1 MEGKRDEEI
10 GEECGSGW
18 ICEGIPSP
26 TDFINAGR
34 FLLLLGE
41 QEVRHGV
48 PEGGKKSQDKS
59 VCKAGESEIGSP
71 VPHLFRFEIEDNV
84 GADYVGGDITNSS
97 SLTSLKRAPRF
108 TLWLSCITLNHTHI
122 KI

>member
-1 MEGKRDEEI
+1 MERQGNEEI
-10 GEECGSGW
+10 GEKRGSGR
-18 ICEGIPSP
+18 IGEQIPSQ

-71 VPHLFRFEIEDNV
+71 VPHLLRFEIEDDV
-84 GADYVGGDITNSS
+84 RAGDLGWCTIEFMKQT
-97 SLTSLKRAPRF
+97 
-108 TLWLSCITLNHTHI
+108 CIAMMQDL
-122 KI
+122 

>member
-1 MEGKRDEEI
+1 MERQGNEEI
-10 GEECGSGW
+10 GEKRGSGR
-18 ICEGIPSP
+18 IGEQIPSP

-48 PEGGKKSQDKS
+48 PDGGQKSQDKS

-84 GADYVGGDITNSS
+84 CADYVGGDITNSS

>member
-1 MEGKRDEEI
+1 MERQGNEEI
-10 GEECGSGW
+10 GEKRGSGR
-18 ICEGIPSP
+18 IGEQIPSP

-48 PEGGKKSQDKS
+48 PDGGQKSQDKS
-59 VCKAGESEIGSP
+59 GCKAGESEIGSP

-84 GADYVGGDITNSS
+84 GADYVGADITNSS
-97 SLTSLKRAPRF
+97 SLTSLKRAARF

>member
-1 MEGKRDEEI
+1 MERQGNEEI
-10 GEECGSGW
+10 GEKRGSGR
-18 ICEGIPSP
+18 IGEQIPSP

-41 QEVRHGV
+41 QEVRHRV

-71 VPHLFRFEIEDNV
+71 VPHLFRCEVEDDV
-84 GADYVGGDITNSS
+84 HAGD
-97 SLTSLKRAPRF
+97 LELKAQALLLHCRELQGSRCGCPA
-108 TLWLSCITLNHTHI
+108 LL
-122 KI
+122 